1 MSLSNRFHGWAE
13 RCKGFVTDP
22 SPAARRDLMS
32 RSGSVRAPW
41 RLCAFLIAL
50 VTAAFV
56 GQIQTDAQQPVDT
69 IRINTRVVFMDALV
83 KDKRTGASIADL
95 KLENFEVRDD
105 GTPRSI
111 SYFTREG
118 QARKPLAL
126 ILILDLRDDGA
137 GRFLK
142 REEVRKAMVE
152 ELAKLPPGDEVAI
165 LAINLNSVDDKTA
178 MIRNGKAAWLTVFTR
193 DRAQLE
199 AALARVPMLVA
210 PAPEPAKTETPKND
224 KNDSSSGSNGSVT
237 VSTDSTEN
245 KPATSAQDKP
255 REDDVVETETI
266 KGKNGAV
273 VTRTIKKD
281 GSVNVKRV
289 SSNGHVTI
297 QLDNIY
303 DMAGAT
309 RDATQLAGEKRPNSQ
324 AAIVWLSD
332 GIAPIFNEDREATEQ
347 ILIRQNAIFN
357 SLTVDMRSLYKF
369 LLPLGQPLIGW
380 TGISLAGSAKRLAR
394 QSGGEAVHVSRTK
407 DYGTGLAQIIGS
419 LTARYS
425 LGFAIR
431 EDEKDDGRLHQL
443 EVRVTALDARGK
455 QRKLLVN
462 ARKGYYMP
470 KAQVS
475 ETAAKNNP

>member
-1 MSLSNRFHGWAE
+1 MNSQTIHAAAQSRKDTLISQPKRF
-13 RCKGFVTDP
+13 RF
-22 SPAARRDLMS
+22 
-32 RSGSVRAPW
+32 APL
-41 RLCAFLIAL
+41 RLCVMLFLVLSIVPIAS
-50 VTAAFV
+50 
-56 GQIQTDAQQPVDT
+56 AQDVVET
-69 IRINTRVVFMDALV
+69 IKVRTRVVFMDALV
-83 KDKRTGASIADL
+83 KDKHSGNNVSDLSAD
-95 KLENFEVRDD
+95 NFQVLDD
-105 GTPRSI
+105 GQPRTI

-142 REEVRKAMVE
+142 REEVRRSVVD
-152 ELAKLPPGDEVAI
+152 ELAKLPEGDEVAI

-178 MIRNGKAAWLTVFTR
+178 AIRNGKAMWLTEFTR

-199 AALARVPMLVA
+199 TALARVPALIA
-210 PAPEPAKTETPKND
+210 PAPETDKTDASRHDEKDPARE
-224 KNDSSSGSNGSVT
+224 SSGSVS
-237 VSTDSTEN
+237 VSTDTTATEPKDSADA
-245 KPATSAQDKP
+245 KPK
-255 REDDVVETETI
+255 ENDVLETETI

-273 VTRTIKKD
+273 ITRTIKKD

-289 SSNGHVTI
+289 SRDGKVTV

-309 RDATQLAGEKRPNSQ
+309 RDATHLAEEKLPNSQ

-332 GIAPIFNEDREATEQ
+332 GIAPIFYEDRDATEQ

-357 SLTVDMRSLYKF
+357 TLTVDMRTLYKF

-380 TGISLAGSAKRLAR
+380 TGISLAGSAKRLAQ
-394 QSGGEAVHVSRTK
+394 QSGGEAVHVSRVR
-407 DYGTGLAQIIGS
+407 DYGAGLARIIGN

-425 LGFAIR
+425 LGFALR

-443 EVRVTALDARGK
+443 DLRVKALDAKGK
-455 QRKLLVN
+455 PRKLDVS

-470 KAQVS
+470 K
-475 ETAAKNNP
+475 TAASESATTREQ